1 MLQLDGAN
9 DSIKST
15 VKNSAFRVSSSSN
28 DTVSRESSGHLETS
42 PNTFFGASFGLAQ
55 LPGAVKSENLMP
67 TLSERPVALA
77 AMSDAAAATAAA
89 VAYDSR
95 IISAT
100 PYYNGGYSSA
110 SYAGMYAA
118 GGTQNY
124 YPVVSSSLR
133 GSAAAAAATSFPF
146 AAAAASHAYYGNG
159 YTTAH
164 FDYTSYPATMH
175 CYGGRSGYYGC
186 SINPVSSNSSLYVCF
201 LKHSLEDTIKI
212 NELLIKQSQNIIN

>member
-1 MLQLDGAN
+1 MDITPN
-9 DSIKST
+9 

-42 PNTFFGASFGLAQ
+42 PTAFFGASFGLTQ
-55 LPGAVKSENLMP
+55 LPGGVKPENLMP
-67 TLSERPVALA
+67 TLSERPVALT

-95 IISAT
+95 IIGAT
-100 PYYNGGYSSA
+100 PYYNSGYPSA

-133 GSAAAAAATSFPF
+133 GTAAAAAATSFPF
-146 AAAAASHAYYGNG
+146 AAAAASHAYYGN
-159 YTTAH
+159 
-164 FDYTSYPATMH
+164 
-175 CYGGRSGYYGC
+175 
-186 SINPVSSNSSLYVCF
+186 
-201 LKHSLEDTIKI
+201 
-212 NELLIKQSQNIIN
+212 